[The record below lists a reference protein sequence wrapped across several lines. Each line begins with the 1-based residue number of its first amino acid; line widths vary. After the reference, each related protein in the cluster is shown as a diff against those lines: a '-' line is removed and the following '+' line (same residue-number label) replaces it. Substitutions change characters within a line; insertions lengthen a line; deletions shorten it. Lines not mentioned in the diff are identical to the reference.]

1 MGERERKGKKREK
14 EADGKT
20 KPVDVLTRIMGK
32 HNGLSK

>member
-1 MGERERKGKKREK
+1 MGERERKGKKRK